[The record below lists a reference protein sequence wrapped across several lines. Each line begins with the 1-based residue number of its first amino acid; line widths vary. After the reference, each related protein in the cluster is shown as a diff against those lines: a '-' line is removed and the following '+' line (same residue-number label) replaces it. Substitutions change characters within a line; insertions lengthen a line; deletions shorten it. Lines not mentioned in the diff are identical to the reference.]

1 MKRLIVYP
9 LFFLINVTFLY
20 GQDINVLEEEQL
32 TTAAQGMFYFPHFTP
47 EGDKLALTSGN
58 YKGLW
63 ILNIEAKSLQMLN
76 ELPGA
81 GYQPVFS
88 PDGSMVYFRHDRYD
102 RGRKSSAILGQSISG
117 KSQITIEPFTRKL
130 SSPIML
136 TNGEILYQKG
146 ETLNITSENVSA
158 QPMALSAREPV
169 VFIEN
174 GSIALVQGTD
184 KNILMPIGEGHY
196 VWLSLSPDKARI
208 LFTKT
213 GVGTYISDLKGNI
226 IADLGYANAP
236 RWSPDGEW
244 VVYMV
249 DRDDGHTIISSHI
262 YVASVD
268 GKKQFQLTRG
278 ERIDL
283 YPDWS
288 PRGNQI
294 TFASNTGQIYL
305 LTISVTP

>member
-1 MKRLIVYP
+1 MRRLIVYA
-9 LFFLINVTFLY
+9 LFLLINVTFLY
-20 GQDINVLEEEQL
+20 GQEISVLEEEQL
-32 TTAAQGMFYFPHFTP
+32 TTSVQGMFCFPHFAP

-63 ILNIEAKSLQMLN
+63 ILNIESKSLQMLN

-88 PDGSMVYFRHDRYD
+88 PDGSMVYFRNDRYD
-102 RGRKSSAILGQSISG
+102 RGRKLSAILGQSISG
-117 KSQITIEPFTRKL
+117 KSQITIEPFTRNL
-130 SSPIML
+130 SSPKML

-146 ETLNITSENVSA
+146 ETLNIASEKVNV
-158 QPMALSAREPV
+158 QPLVLPAPEPV

-174 GSIALVQGTD
+174 RDIALVQGTD
-184 KNILMPIGEGHY
+184 KNILMPVGEGHY
-196 VWLSLSPDKARI
+196 VWPSLSPDKTRI

-213 GVGTYISDLKGNI
+213 GVGTYVSDLEGNI
-226 IADLGYANAP
+226 LADLGYANAP

-249 DRDDGHTIISSHI
+249 DRDDGHTITSSHI
-262 YVASVD
+262 YAASVD
-268 GKKQFQLTRG
+268 EKNRYQLTRG

-294 TFASNTGQIYL
+294 TFASSTGQIYL
-305 LTISVTP
+305 LTLSVTP